1 MGDFGIGIGL
11 YFSALKSA
19 VILLFIAGIF
29 SIPNIIYYAS
39 KSYSDNEQDGVEG
52 YLQGTA
58 ICTDTT
64 WVCFI
69 YKNLRFLI

>member
-1 MGDFGIGIGL
+1 MGDFGIGIGM

-19 VILLFIAGIF
+19 IILLFIAGIF
-29 SIPNIIYYAS
+29 SIPNIVYYAS
-39 KSYSDNEQDGVEG
+39 KSYSDNEQEGVEG

-64 WVCFI
+64 WVSFRCANMVFI
-69 YKNLRFLI
+69 I